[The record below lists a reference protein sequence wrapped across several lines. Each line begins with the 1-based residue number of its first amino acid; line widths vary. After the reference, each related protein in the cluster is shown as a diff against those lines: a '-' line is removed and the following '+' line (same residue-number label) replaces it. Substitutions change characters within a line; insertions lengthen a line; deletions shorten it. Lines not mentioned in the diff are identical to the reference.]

1 MLSCNKNNHPK
12 VNFCLQKEKFA
23 PLLHLPI
30 RHIQVL
36 RELLTTCR
44 SGFDE
49 SWLAPFDT
57 TLYFEKYD
65 FEMESQIQNLHTF
78 PSGKWSKKIV
88 LSPELCPIKMN

>member
-1 MLSCNKNNHPK
+1 MNHG
-12 VNFCLQKEKFA
+12 CM
-23 PLLHLPI
+23 
-30 RHIQVL
+30 
-36 RELLTTCR
+36 
-44 SGFDE
+44 
-49 SWLAPFDT
+49 APFDT